1 MTLSQ
6 LATLFGRAAV
16 YTRDV
21 NALRRGRLAERLANR
36 LMGRLVSRAMRR
48 AWR

>member
-6 LATLFGRAAV
+6 LARLFGRAAV

-21 NALRRGRLAERLANR
+21 NAVRRGRIGERLVNR
-36 LMGRLVSRAMRR
+36 VAGRLVSRAMRR
-48 AWR
+48 VWR